1 MCQISLEHSAHATT
15 RLTKIDRHSYQHRQ
29 AATFRAHL
37 NGRCM
42 DLLLGQTLYNEG
54 GLESEGNE
62 QADNEGSTPSHIEGR
77 TISEELCLR
86 RRLSAWQKLRRGL
99 DAAEDWSPT
108 HSPAAPAASPGTNV
122 PVLDGNI
129 DQDTSGPS
137 SSGPS
142 GSGTTA
148 VSSASNCNGQPDYF
162 TSPTTLAQPPR
173 SPNIVPVAHG
183 SLDVLENEHLT
194 TIDGIAPDEA
204 PGSTSQEAATGAV
217 QSGES
222 GTLTDLDAAYSS
234 APALVPLEQVTSVT
248 PFPDVPDL
256 PELPRRAPENALG
269 HSRNPWGSKR
279 SRRKSLKETPVF
291 HYPVYALPAARW
303 HHPCAEPNCGVC
315 VPCYGTIRSRGGWV
329 PEAPAEASIDEGNPG
344 AGTAGMETQRKSLK
358 NMRTWFGSRS
368 K

>member
-1 MCQISLEHSAHATT
+1 
-15 RLTKIDRHSYQHRQ
+15 
-29 AATFRAHL
+29 
-37 NGRCM
+37 M
-42 DLLLGQTLYNEG
+42 DLLLEQTLYNEG
-54 GLESEGNE
+54 ELESEGNE
-62 QADNEGSTPSHIEGR
+62 QADNEGSTLSHIEGR

-99 DAAEDWSPT
+99 DAGEDWSPT

-129 DQDTSGPS
+129 DQDI
-137 SSGPS
+137 SGPS

-148 VSSASNCNGQPDYF
+148 VSSALNCNDQPDYF
-162 TSPTTLAQPPR
+162 TPATTLAQSPR
-173 SPNIVPVAHG
+173 SPNAVRVAHG
-183 SLDVLENEHLT
+183 SLDVLENAHIT

-204 PGSTSQEAATGAV
+204 PGSNPQQAATGV
-217 QSGES
+217 VLSGDS
-222 GTLTDLDAAYSS
+222 GTLTDLDAANSS
-234 APALVPLEQVTSVT
+234 APVSVPLEQVTSVT

-269 HSRNPWGSKR
+269 HNRNPWGSKR

-303 HHPCAEPNCGVC
+303 HHPCAEPDCGVC
-315 VPCYGTIRSRGGWV
+315 VPCYGTIRSRGGWA
-329 PEAPAEASIDEGNPG
+329 PEAPAEASIDEGDPG
-344 AGTAGMETQRKSLK
+344 PSTETHRKSLK
-358 NMRTWFGSRS
+358 SMRAWFGSRS

>member
-1 MCQISLEHSAHATT
+1 VFQISLKHSAHVTT
-15 RLTKIDRHSYQHRQ
+15 RLTKIYRHSPQHRQ
-29 AATFRAHL
+29 AATFRTHHD
-37 NGRCM
+37 GTCM

-54 GLESEGNE
+54 ELESEGNE
-62 QADNEGSTPSHIEGR
+62 QADNERSTPSHIEGR

-99 DAAEDWSPT
+99 DAGEDWSPT

-137 SSGPS
+137 TSGPS
-142 GSGTTA
+142 ASGTTA

-162 TSPTTLAQPPR
+162 TSPKTLAQPPR
-173 SPNIVPVAHG
+173 SPNIVPVAQG
-183 SLDVLENEHLT
+183 SLDVLENAHLT

-217 QSGES
+217 QSGEF
-222 GTLTDLDAAYSS
+222 GTLTDLDAANSS

-279 SRRKSLKETPVF
+279 SRRKSLKEIPVF
-291 HYPVYALPAARW
+291 HSPVYALPAARW
-303 HHPCAEPNCGVC
+303 HHPCAEPDCGVC
-315 VPCYGTIRSRGGWV
+315 VPCYGTIRSRGGWA
-329 PEAPAEASIDEGNPG
+329 PEAPAEASIDEGDPG
-344 AGTAGMETQRKSLK
+344 SSTETHRKSLK
-358 NMRTWFGSRS
+358 SMRTWFGSRS